1 MKYKIF
7 TKYFQMAGITQ
18 EKLKIALFPEWSLK
32 KKNKKKNKNIYINKN
47 KKIK

>member
-1 MKYKIF
+1 MKYIIF

-32 KKNKKKNKNIYINKN
+32 KNKKK
-47 KKIK
+47 KIKK